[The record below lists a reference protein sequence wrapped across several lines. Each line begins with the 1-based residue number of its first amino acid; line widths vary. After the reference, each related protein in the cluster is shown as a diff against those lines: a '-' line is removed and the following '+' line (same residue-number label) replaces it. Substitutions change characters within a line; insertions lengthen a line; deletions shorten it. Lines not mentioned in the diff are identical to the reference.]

1 MHLRSW
7 LRWNAARDQIGSP
20 DHAKASPALYS
31 FPSPSEAVSI
41 VWVSRKR
48 VAHPHNKWLVLIG
61 AVKLLKAVV
70 LVALGFG
77 ALKLLHRDLVD
88 TVTRWVVDMR
98 FDPEGRLVSLILEK
112 VAGISPHRLRQIS
125 IGIFCYA
132 AMDVIEGSGLVLEK
146 WWAEYLTLIVTASF
160 LPWELFEILRH
171 VTKAKIVIALLNLA
185 VVVYLAVYLQAR
197 ARLSIRAHEDA
208 HAGDA

>member
-1 MHLRSW
+1 ML
-7 LRWNAARDQIGSP
+7 LVQKDG
-20 DHAKASPALYS
+20 
-31 FPSPSEAVSI
+31 
-41 VWVSRKR
+41 
-48 VAHPHNKWLVLIG
+48 AHPHNKWLVLIG
-61 AVKLLKAVV
+61 AIKLIKAVV

-98 FDPEGRLVSLILEK
+98 FDPEGRLVSLVLEK

-132 AMDVIEGSGLVLEK
+132 AMDVIEGGGLVLEK

-160 LPWELFEILRH
+160 LPWELFEIVRH
-171 VTKAKIVIALLNLA
+171 VTKAKIVISLLNLA
-185 VVVYLAVYLQAR
+185 VVVYLVVYLQAR
-197 ARLSIRAHEDA
+197 ARLKIKALERAHSAEA
-208 HAGDA
+208 SKLK